1 MIRPRV
7 FVVQPVYEEAL
18 RELRRVS
25 DVEVFPHV
33 DRMMRKDELIAAVR
47 RNDCLFTLGDT
58 VIDAEIINANPDLRI
73 IATMAIY
80 PTTVDIDAATARN
93 IPVTCI
99 PNMVVE
105 ATADLAMGLLLA
117 VAWRIPE
124 ADAYTRAGH
133 FRQEQ
138 SMAFIC
144 PQLHHRTLG
153 IVGLGAIGRLIANRV
168 RGFDMRVLYTKRTR
182 LTADEEAALSVEWR
196 ELDGVMAESDYVVIA
211 PTLTADSMSLIRE
224 RELSLMKPSAYLI
237 NISRGRIVD
246 EEALIQ
252 ALEAGYIAG
261 AGLDVFNDE
270 PPLSE
275 PNPDP
280 RLLKMR
286 NVVLTPHIGTA
297 TKALRI
303 DMARTV
309 AENVM
314 AVIKGERAP
323 NVVNPQVYGEPAP
336 PPAERIG

>member
-1 MIRPRV
+1 MRKPRV
-7 FVVQPVYEEAL
+7 FVVQPVYDEAL
-18 RELRRVS
+18 AQLRS
-25 DVEVFPHV
+25 LADVEVFPHA
-33 DRMMRKDELIAAVR
+33 DRMMRKEEIVDAVQ
-47 RNDCLFTLGDT
+47 RNDYLFTLGDT
-58 VIDAEIINANPDLRI
+58 VIDADIINANPELKI

-80 PTTVDIDAATARN
+80 PTTVDIHAATVRN

-105 ATADLAMGLLLA
+105 ATADLAMALLLS

-133 FRQEQ
+133 FHQEQ

-144 PQLHHRTLG
+144 TQLHHRTLG
-153 IVGLGAIGRLIANRV
+153 IVGLGAIGRLIAKRA
-168 RGFDMRVLYTKRTR
+168 RGFDMHILYTKRTR
-182 LTADEEAALSVEWR
+182 LTEEEEAALGVEWR
-196 ELDGVMAESDYVVIA
+196 DLDGVMSESDYVMVS
-211 PTLTADSMSLIRE
+211 PTLTVESMSLITE

-237 NISRGRIVD
+237 NISRGRVVD
-246 EEALIQ
+246 EEAMIQ
-252 ALEAGYIAG
+252 ALATGRIAG

-270 PPLSE
+270 PPISE

-280 RLLKMR
+280 RLLKMP

-297 TKALRI
+297 TRELRI

-309 AENVM
+309 ADNVL
-314 AVIKGERAP
+314 AAIQGERAP
-323 NVVNPQVYGEPAP
+323 NVVNPQVYGDPPP